1 MQPPAAAISKRAI
14 LSVRMAPFG
23 SPKKRKGRCPLT
35 PELPY
40 LTHISEIICGR
51 FLLNDLACFSFRSA
65 AAAEP
70 VQQSLQ
76 KNLNPHRGSGQA
88 DIDEGQIESGN
99 KNGGYFFAQR
109 VQSFCR
115 EPAMKWVTGAARAR
129 FLAAFARSKAVP
141 PEAGAFM
148 TCVTPSRRWPCKT
161 AWA

>member
-65 AAAEP
+65 AAAQLVRSAEAKT
-70 VQQSLQ
+70 VQQKS
-76 KNLNPHRGSGQA
+76 NL
-88 DIDEGQIESGN
+88 
-99 KNGGYFFAQR
+99 
-109 VQSFCR
+109 
-115 EPAMKWVTGAARAR
+115 T
-129 FLAAFARSKAVP
+129 SKALR
-141 PEAGAFM
+141 
-148 TCVTPSRRWPCKT
+148 SRG
-161 AWA
+161 